1 MWIGAIRT
9 HPSGCAGCCR
19 SSTCPVR
26 KSWLILAAATASL
39 LELIASRVREYV
51 GIDFSEE
58 FIRAAEQRRDARAIG
73 KGTFRCADLVEF
85 AEGHPNHFDAA
96 FALDF
101 SEHLYDDQF
110 LPDLPR
116 HSWRAEAVGVSLS
129 PHTPTP
135 STFVEHFRQQGLLKQ
150 IEGHVGVRTAGSH
163 QALLVECGFVDVTI
177 RYIAHY
183 LRLGAALHR
192 LSVLPGVG
200 RYFQAR
206 LSSSAAS
213 PSSGDRAAVEG
224 RDFADRMLRGRSFLD
239 RYRWP

>member
-1 MWIGAIRT
+1 MEVARRSNRLSDDQLRKIYDQTYVDRYDPHASQRMRRML
-9 HPSGCAGCCR
+9 PFFNLSGQEVVADFGCGNG
-19 SSTCPVR
+19 V
-26 KSWLILAAATASL
+26 L

-110 LPDLPR
+110 LR
-116 HSWRAEAVGVSLS
+116 IFRAIHGALKPSGSLYL
-129 PHTPTP
+129 HTPNAEY
-135 STFVEHFRQQGLLKQ
+135 FVEHFRQRGLLKQ

-183 LRLGAALHR
+183 LRLGAALHG

-206 LSSSAAS
+206 LFIECRK
-213 PSSGDRAAVEG
+213 PKLG
-224 RDFADRMLRGRSFLD
+224 
-239 RYRWP
+239 